1 MYFFRKTLIMDG
13 QILKKRIEELTTL
26 SKKEIASRLNV
37 SDASLSQYFE
47 AKDVKSGLIEK
58 LCEVLDVDLLTLY
71 GIEKNGSIVNN
82 GGDVL
87 QGHNV
92 NNNHTEI
99 NQQVIDMLR
108 SQLDTKDEQIGK
120 LIDLLNK

>member
-1 MYFFRKTLIMDG
+1 MSFTDIADRLGVSPQSMYQF
-13 QILKKRIEELTTL
+13 
-26 SKKEIASRLNV
+26 
-37 SDASLSQYFE
+37 FE

-58 LCEVLDVDLLTLY
+58 LCEVLDVDLYTLY

-92 NNNHTEI
+92 NNHHTEI

>member
-1 MYFFRKTLIMDG
+1 MDG
-13 QILKKRIEELTTL
+13 QILKKRVEELTTL

-37 SDASLSQYFE
+37 SDASLSQYFD

-71 GIEKNGSIVNN
+71 GMNKGGNIVNN

-87 QGHNV
+87 SGHNV
-92 NNNHTEI
+92 SNQHNEM
-99 NQQVIDMLR
+99 NQQVLDMLR
-108 SQLDTKDEQIGK
+108 NQLDVKDEQIGK
-120 LIDLLNK
+120 LINLLNK

>member
-1 MYFFRKTLIMDG
+1 MDG

-71 GIEKNGSIVNN
+71 GIDKAGSIVNN